1 MMSRVNITQFTNQNL
16 GEISTA
22 GEDLYRIKLK
32 KLLERQHRGEFVAIE
47 VLSGEY
53 FLGKTQADALAAAK
67 KKYPERLLHFVKIGF
82 PATVS
87 MSSQVKPPAYGVLL

>member
-1 MMSRVNITQFTNQNL
+1 MNIKQFANQNL
-16 GEISTA
+16 REISTA
-22 GEDLYRIKLK
+22 GERLYHTKLK

-47 VLSGEY
+47 VQSGDY

-67 KKYPERLLHFVKIGF
+67 RKYPERLLHFVKIGF

-87 MSSQVKPPAYGVLL
+87 MSSQVKPSSYGVLL

>member
-1 MMSRVNITQFTNQNL
+1 MSRMNINQFTNQNL

-22 GEDLYRIKLK
+22 GEELYRTKLK
-32 KLLERQHRGEFVAIE
+32 KSLERQHNGEFIAIE
-47 VLSGEY
+47 VQSGDY
-53 FLGKTQADALAAAK
+53 FLGKTQADALTAAK

-87 MSSQVKPPAYGVLL
+87 MSSQVKPPAYGVLF